1 MSEASNQHPINPLA
15 FSTVACPQW
24 GLERVI
30 EAAGE
35 YGYQGVE
42 LRTFG
47 SGSSHL
53 ACDPALSDPEKVRH
67 LFEKSSIQIS
77 CLATSAALHYRGKT
91 EARQALASAKSFVD
105 MAQAL
110 NCPRIRTFGYMIYPG
125 EQPPAAIRRL
135 AERYVELA
143 EYAEESGVE
152 VVIENAG
159 SFARSR
165 ELWNLTNYTEH
176 PLVGVCW
183 NVAYAATVGERPGL
197 SVTTLN
203 SRIRYAKL
211 KDTVV
216 GEGTGYCALGEGTV
230 EVERFVEMLRGIG
243 FTGWLCFEWD
253 KLWLPGLAEPEE
265 ALPKARETLSE
276 WMRLKV
282 DKKGKPLAK
291 REAAVLEV
299 RSG

>member
-1 MSEASNQHPINPLA
+1 MSESSNQHPVSPLA
-15 FSTVACPQW
+15 FSTVACPTW
-24 GLERVI
+24 GI
-30 EAAGE
+30 EQVVAAATE

-47 SGSSHL
+47 AGSSQL
-53 ACDPALSDPEKVRH
+53 ACDPALSDPDKIRH
-67 LFEKSSIQIS
+67 LFEQASIQIS

-91 EARQALASAKSFVD
+91 EAVQALASAKSFVD
-105 MAQAL
+105 MAARL

-125 EQPPAAIRRL
+125 EVPAAAVRRL
-135 AERYVELA
+135 ADRYVELA

-152 VVIENAG
+152 IVIENAG

-165 ELWNLTNYTEH
+165 ELWNLTNYTDH

-203 SRIRYAKL
+203 SRIRYAKV
-211 KDTVV
+211 KDTNI
-216 GEGTGYCALGEGTV
+216 GEGTGYCELGAGNV

-243 FTGWLCFEWD
+243 YTGWLCFEWD
-253 KLWLPGLAEPEE
+253 KLWLPSLADPQE
-265 ALPKARETLSE
+265 ALPRARETLSE

-299 RSG
+299 RS

>member
-1 MSEASNQHPINPLA
+1 MSESSIQHPISPLA
-15 FSTVACPQW
+15 FSTVACPAW
-24 GLERVI
+24 GIEQVV

-47 SGSSHL
+47 AGSSQL
-53 ACDPALSDPEKVRH
+53 ASDPALSDPDKIRH
-67 LFEKSSIQIS
+67 LFETASLEIS
-77 CLATSAALHYRGKT
+77 CLATSVALHFRSKS
-91 EARQALASAKSFVD
+91 EAGQAMESAKSFVD
-105 MAQAL
+105 MAARL
-110 NCPRIRTFGYMIYPG
+110 NCPRIRTFGYKIFPG
-125 EQPPAAIRRL
+125 EVPAAAVKRL

-152 VVIENAG
+152 IVIENAG

-203 SRIRYAKL
+203 SRIRYAKV
-211 KDTVV
+211 KDTIV
-216 GEGTGYCALGEGTV
+216 GEGTGYCALGEGSV
-230 EVERFVEMLRGIG
+230 EVERFVELLRGIG
-243 FTGWLCFEWD
+243 YEGWLCFEWD
-253 KLWLPGLAEPEE
+253 KLWLPSLAEPQE

-299 RSG
+299 RS

>member
-1 MSEASNQHPINPLA
+1 MSEASHERPMNPLS
-15 FSTVACPQW
+15 FSTVACPGW
-24 GLERVI
+24 SIERVI
-30 EAAGE
+30 AAAGE

-47 SGSSHL
+47 AGSTQL
-53 ACDPALSDPEKVRH
+53 ASDPALSDPDKIRH
-67 LFEKSSIQIS
+67 QFERAGVKMS
-77 CLATSAALHYRGKT
+77 CLATSAALHYRSRK
-91 EARQALASAKSFVD
+91 EAAAALSSAKSFVE
-105 MAQAL
+105 MAAAL
-110 NCPRIRTFGYMIYPG
+110 GCPRIRTFGYMIYPG
-125 EQPPAAIRRL
+125 EMPPAALRRI
-135 AERYVELA
+135 AGRYLELA

-152 VVIENAG
+152 IVIENAG

-165 ELWNLTNYTEH
+165 ELWNLTNYVDH

-203 SRIRYAKL
+203 SRIRYAKV
-211 KDTVV
+211 KDTEV
-216 GEGTGYCALGEGTV
+216 GQGTGYCALGEGTV
-230 EVERFVEMLRGIG
+230 EVERFVELMRGIG
-243 FTGWLCFEWD
+243 YEGWICFEWD
-253 KLWLPGLAEPEE
+253 KLWLPALAEPEE
-265 ALPKARETLSE
+265 TLPKARQTLHE

-299 RSG
+299 RS

>member
-1 MSEASNQHPINPLA
+1 MSEGLNQHSINPLS
-15 FSTVACPQW
+15 FSTVACPAWSLQ
-24 GLERVI
+24 RIV

-35 YGYQGVE
+35 YGYEGVE

-47 SGSSHL
+47 AGSTQL
-53 ACDPALSDPEKVRH
+53 AGDPALSDPEKVRH
-67 LFEKSSIQIS
+67 LFERASIRIS
-77 CLATSAALHYRGKT
+77 CLATSVALHYRSRSEG
-91 EARQALASAKSFVD
+91 ERAMAGARSSVD
-105 MAQAL
+105 MAAAL
-110 NCPRIRTFGYMIYPG
+110 GCERIRTFGYMIYPG
-125 EQPPAAIRRL
+125 EVPAAAIRRL
-135 AERYVELA
+135 AARYTRLA

-152 VVIENAG
+152 IVIENAG

-165 ELWNLTNYTEH
+165 ELWTLTNATRH

-183 NVAYAATVGERPGL
+183 NAAYAATVGERPGL

-216 GEGTGYCALGEGTV
+216 GEGTGYCPLGEGTV
-230 EVERFVEMLRGIG
+230 EVERFVELMRGIG
-243 FTGWLCFEWD
+243 YTGWFCFEWD
-253 KLWLPGLAEPEE
+253 KLWLPALAEPEE
-265 ALPKARETLSE
+265 ALPKARATLSE

-299 RSG
+299 RA